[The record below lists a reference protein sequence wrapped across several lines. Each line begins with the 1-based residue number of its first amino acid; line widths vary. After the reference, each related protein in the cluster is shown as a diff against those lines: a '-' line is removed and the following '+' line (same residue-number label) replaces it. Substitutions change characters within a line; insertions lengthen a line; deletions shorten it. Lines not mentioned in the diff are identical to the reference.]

1 MLLQWGRWISGLAT
15 FAMVALIWTFF
26 WLESQAPGVTYTPPA
41 PLAWAVLP
49 LIYSAIIIV
58 AWQMSYLIG
67 RWLPYWLFLL
77 VIGALLA
84 GMIYFVQFVLL
95 SHEASGF
102 ILQVSFAAIPV
113 LAGWL
118 AGAYPRATPFPLPLQ
133 S

>member
-1 MLLQWGRWISGLAT
+1 
-15 FAMVALIWTFF
+15 MVALIWTFF